1 MAEDG
6 AGWHSQSSPGGVVN
20 RDTAQVGWACPGPNG
35 GRSESSRT
43 MQALEGNKGQAQY
56 PQEYLHFL
64 STHCA
69 RHYSKWCTCTN
80 SFNPHNP
87 MSYQLV
93 AIIISVL

>member
-43 MQALEGNKGQAQY
+43 M
-56 PQEYLHFL
+56 
-64 STHCA
+64 
-69 RHYSKWCTCTN
+69 
-80 SFNPHNP
+80 
-87 MSYQLV
+87 
-93 AIIISVL
+93 